1 MPMRACLDCA
11 GRHAEQQGFYKELY
25 GRMQEP
31 DVVLHALVQHKEEF
45 AKAACRLAVTEALD
59 I

>member
-1 MPMRACLDCA
+1 LDCA